1 MTLSI
6 AEALLTFISL
16 SKAFR
21 EMSELISLARSEGRN
36 ISLEEMDVIQ
46 AKYEFSNDE
55 LDKAIA
61 NAENREQSGED
72 SEK

>member
-21 EMSELISLARSEGRN
+21 ELSELITLARSEGRN
-36 ISLEEMDVIQ
+36 ISPGELEAIQ
-46 AKYEFSNDE
+46 TKYELSNDE

-61 NAENREQSGED
+61 EAEAREQSGGD
-72 SEK
+72 PGK